1 MSLTKEQREEVVAI
15 IEASILEK
23 HRVAVLAALDTHGT
37 AIVERFFARSGY
49 ITHSETIKA
58 LDATVANE
66 LRQHGDVI
74 TEARKW
80 IDANLHAIV
89 QRAVADIIVQL
100 VGHALAGN
108 ASRIANTF
116 LPPVFGS
123 YSNDVADVISRVRA
137 DMQSNLMTRGLT

>member
-1 MSLTKEQREEVVAI
+1 MSLTKEQRDEVFAI

-23 HRVAVLAALDTHGT
+23 HRVAVLAALDTNGP

-66 LRQHGDVI
+66 LRQHSDVI
-74 TEARKW
+74 TEARRW

-89 QRAVADIIVQL
+89 QRAVTDIIVQL

-108 ASRIANTF
+108 ASRIADTF
-116 LPPVFGS
+116 LPPVFGA
-123 YSNDVADVISRVRA
+123 YSNDVAGVIDRVRA
-137 DMQSNLMTRGLT
+137 GMQSHMTTRGL